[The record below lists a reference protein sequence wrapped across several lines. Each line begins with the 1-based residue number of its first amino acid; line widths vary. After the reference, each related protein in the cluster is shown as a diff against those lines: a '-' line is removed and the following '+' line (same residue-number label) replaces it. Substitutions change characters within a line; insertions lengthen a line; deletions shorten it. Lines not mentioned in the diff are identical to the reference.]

1 MIQVSDS
8 ISYNAA
14 STDAAE
20 VVDDT
25 EETAAAVGLG
35 CKVLFLNRCHGVTL
49 LPGMFFFFF
58 FAVCGCIFGQQ
69 VSVCDQLQPLG
80 SVF

>member
-1 MIQVSDS
+1 MIQVSDN

-58 FAVCGCIFGQQ
+58 LL
-69 VSVCDQLQPLG
+69 SVGVFLDNKCP
-80 SVF
+80 SVISYSH

>member
-49 LPGMFFFFF
+49 LPGMFFFFLL
-58 FAVCGCIFGQQ
+58 
-69 VSVCDQLQPLG
+69 SVGVFLDNKCP
-80 SVF
+80 SVISYSH